1 MNPSTRGSH
10 GWPTKHFFAWAS
22 FLGVIAFSFLVGC
35 PMGPNSPAPA
45 PPTVATYTPDPQPP
59 STVGTTGAAGT
70 AQHLATGSDIP
81 SQWWT
86 LFRSPAL
93 DRLVRDALANS
104 PTLAQATA
112 RLKKAQEKYN
122 ASN

>member
-10 GWPTKHFFAWAS
+10 VCPTELFFFLAIL
-22 FLGVIAFSFLVGC
+22 LGVIASSFLGGC
-35 PMGPNSPAPA
+35 PIGPHYHAPA

>member
-10 GWPTKHFFAWAS
+10 GWPTKHFFALAS
-22 FLGVIAFSFLVGC
+22 LLAVIASSFLVGC
-35 PMGPNSPAPA
+35 TIGPHYHAPA
-45 PPTVATYTPDPQPP
+45 PPTVATYPPDPQPP

-93 DRLVRDALANS
+93 DRLVRDAPPKR
-104 PTLAQATA
+104 PTPAQA
-112 RLKKAQEKYN
+112 
-122 ASN
+122 